1 MNENLR
7 CSKPLRSC
15 FAALVLLAVFALN
28 AAAQTPDEHADGAA
42 VVRLSGDEVIQ
53 RMVRRNLERADAL
66 HAFQGTRVYHLKYQG
81 FPTTKEAEMVTSVVY
96 RAPDSK
102 QFTVVSQNGSK
113 LIIDRVFRKLLES
126 EQEAMKA
133 ENRARNALN
142 TDNYTFVLS
151 NYESTGPDT
160 NYVFDVQPKIPSK
173 FLYRGKIWVDAKDF
187 AVSRMEVE
195 PAKSPS
201 FWTKKSDIRHT
212 YAKVDGFWLPKQ
224 NRSVSTIRLGGQ
236 AVLTIDYNDYKIVD
250 PLTPAPGSEEVT
262 RLAPAVH

>member
-1 MNENLR
+1 MNANMR
-7 CSKPLRSC
+7 PCKGPRSS
-15 FAALVLLAVFALN
+15 FSTLFLLLGIALN
-28 AAAQTPDEHADGAA
+28 AVAQTAGASSEQLA
-42 VVRLSGDEVIQ
+42 PASLSGDEVVQ
-53 RMVRRNLERADAL
+53 RMVRRNLERANAL
-66 HAFQGTRVYHLKYQG
+66 RAFQGTRIYHLTYQG
-81 FPTTKEAEMVTSVVY
+81 FPVNKEAEMVTSVVY
-96 RAPDSK
+96 QAPDSK
-102 QFTVVSQNGSK
+102 QFKVVSQSGSQ
-113 LIIDRVFRKLLES
+113 LIVDRVFRKLLES

-142 TDNYTFVLS
+142 TDNYTFVLAG
-151 NYESTGPDT
+151 YESAGQDA
-160 NYVFDVQPKIPSK
+160 NYVFQVQPKIPSK

-236 AVLTIDYNDYKIVD
+236 AVLTIDYKDYKIVD
-250 PLTPAPGSEEVT
+250 PLAPPSGSEVT
-262 RLAPAVH
+262 RLAPAAR

>member
-1 MNENLR
+1 MNANMRPCKRPRL
-7 CSKPLRSC
+7 S
-15 FAALVLLAVFALN
+15 FATVFPLVLFALN
-28 AAAQTPDEHADGAA
+28 AAGQTPVARPEP
-42 VVRLSGDEVIQ
+42 VVPAQLSGDEVVQ
-53 RMVRRNLERADAL
+53 RMVRRNLERANAL
-66 HAFQGTRVYHLKYQG
+66 HAFRGTRVYHLTYQG
-81 FPTTKEAEMVTSVVY
+81 FPVNKEAEMVTSVVY

-102 QFTVVSQNGSK
+102 QFTIMSQSGSQ
-113 LIIDRVFRKLLES
+113 LIVDKVFRKLLES

-142 TDNYTFVLS
+142 TDNYTFVLTG
-151 NYESTGPDT
+151 YESAGADA
-160 NYVFDVQPKIPSK
+160 NYVFQVQPKTPSK

-236 AVLTIDYNDYKIVD
+236 AVLTIDYKDYKIVD
-250 PLTPAPGSEEVT
+250 PLAPPPGSEVT
-262 RLAPAVH
+262 RLAPATH